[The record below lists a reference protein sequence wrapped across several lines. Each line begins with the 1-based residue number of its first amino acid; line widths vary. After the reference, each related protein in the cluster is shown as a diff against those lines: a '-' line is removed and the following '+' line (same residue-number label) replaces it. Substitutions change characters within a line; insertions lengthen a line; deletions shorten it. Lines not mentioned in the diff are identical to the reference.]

1 MNLRTTL
8 GLSRESSLLE
18 GTPDEVERKR
28 RRANAE
34 QVRRGMAWVFDR
46 YVKDR
51 SLYSLQEQ
59 ARDARLGVRLISGT
73 ALKMATCE
81 RCAGVSRTE
90 WLVTVRGRTKSCR
103 SPGVLGTSP
112 PLPDRRSRSAWVI
125 PFFAPK
131 AAR

>member
-1 MNLRTTL
+1 MN
-8 GLSRESSLLE
+8 
-18 GTPDEVERKR
+18 
-28 RRANAE
+28 ANAE

-73 ALKMATCE
+73 ALKMATSE

-90 WLVTVRGRTKSCR
+90 
-103 SPGVLGTSP
+103 
-112 PLPDRRSRSAWVI
+112 
-125 PFFAPK
+125 
-131 AAR
+131 